1 MKKLYIFAISLIS
14 LSSYAQQ
21 TISFEASEGYT
32 TGNINGQ
39 QGWITT
45 NDGGTPPVY
54 LTSQLVSAEMAS
66 QGSNSLKITPDL
78 PYGPQQSPVMGGFYT
93 FTTPLTYNSF
103 TQSFDVRLTQKSS
116 SSSDFVFRTVSTTG
130 AGGIVTYIDF
140 SYDGSILIATAGS
153 GNLVNTNQ
161 TWNANTWYR
170 VKIVSTATGIQYFL
184 NDALIYTGQP
194 FSNNN
199 INRMDFV
206 HDNYGGSAYIDN
218 IKINN
223 EASLS
228 TRDAVKNDVK
238 LSIYPNPATEVIK
251 ITTPNKIKHVEVYDM
266 SGKRVDVT
274 LSGDQVNVRN
284 LSSGAYL
291 LNVETEGR
299 NFTEKFIKK

>member
-14 LSSYAQQ
+14 LSSFAQQ

-45 NDGGTPPVY
+45 SNGGTPPVY

-66 QGSNSLKITPDL
+66 QGSNSFKITPDL
-78 PYGPQQSPVMGGFYT
+78 LFGPQQSPVMGGFYT
-93 FTTPLTYNSF
+93 FATPLTYNSF

-116 SSSDFVFRTVSTTG
+116 SSSDFVFRTVNTAGT
-130 AGGIVTYIDF
+130 GGIVTYINF
-140 SYDGSILIATAGS
+140 SYDGRILVATAGS
-153 GNLVNTNQ
+153 ANLVDTSQ
-161 TWNANTWYR
+161 TWNPNTWYR
-170 VKIVSTATGIQYFL
+170 VKLISTAAGIQYFV
-184 NDALIYTGQP
+184 DDVLIYTGQP
-194 FSNNN
+194 YSNNN

-206 HDNYGGSAYIDN
+206 QDNYGGSAYIDN

-223 EASLS
+223 EAALS
-228 TRDAVKNDVK
+228 TKDVVKNDIQ
-238 LSIYPNPATEVIK
+238 LSVYPNPATDVIK
-251 ITTPNKIKHVEVYDM
+251 IAAPGKIKHVEVYDM
-266 SGKRVDVT
+266 SGKRVNVT
-274 LSGDQVNVRN
+274 LNGDQINVRS

>member
-14 LSSYAQQ
+14 ISSFAQQ
-21 TISFEASEGYT
+21 TISFESSEGYT
-32 TGNINGQ
+32 AGNINGQ
-39 QGWITT
+39 QGWVTT
-45 NDGGTPPVY
+45 NNGAVPPVY
-54 LTSQLVSAEMAS
+54 LTSQLVSAEIAS
-66 QGSNSLKITPDL
+66 QGSNSFKITTDL

-103 TQSFDVRLTQKSS
+103 TQSFDVRLTQKTS

-140 SYDGSILIATAGS
+140 SYDGKILIATAGS
-153 GNLVNTNQ
+153 NNLVDTNQ

-170 VKIVSTATGIQYFL
+170 VKIVSTAAGIQYYV
-184 NDALIYTGQP
+184 NDVLIYTGQP

-228 TRDAVKNDVK
+228 TRDTVKNDVK

-251 ITTPNKIKHVEVYDM
+251 ITTPGKIKHVEVYDM
-266 SGKRVDVT
+266 SGKKVDVT
-274 LSGDQVNVRN
+274 LTGDQVNVKN